1 MAGAAYRLCRCNS
14 MRPHLF
20 FLFSIFPS
28 FFLQARLRRWISMRA
43 LISFPPPPFF
53 LQARLRRWKSMRAD
67 LGMAQVKL
75 LVKAHTAIELDCM
88 CPHATRSADLGMSQV
103 KLLVLL
109 CRT

>member
-1 MAGAAYRLCRCNS
+1 

-20 FLFSIFPS
+20 FFSYFLFLFFAGAAAPLDQHSRSHLLFFP
-28 FFLQARLRRWISMRA
+28 LL
-43 LISFPPPPFF
+43 FF

-75 LVKAHTAIELDCM
+75 LVKAHTAIELDCI
-88 CPHATRSADLGMSQV
+88 CPHTTRSADLGMSQV
-103 KLLVLL
+103 KLFVFL